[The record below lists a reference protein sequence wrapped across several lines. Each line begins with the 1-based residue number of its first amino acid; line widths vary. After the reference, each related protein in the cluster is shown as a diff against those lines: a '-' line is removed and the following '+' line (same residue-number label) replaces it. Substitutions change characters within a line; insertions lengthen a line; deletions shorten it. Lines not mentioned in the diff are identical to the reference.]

1 MGIDYLVFAL
11 VLEIQSFWAIL
22 ANLRWPQLS
31 KGTSIRQ
38 DLSYEPIP
46 RSLRPSIAKKQPGRA
61 QISKNRYFGHFGQI
75 RPFPVAESGQ
85 NFQKAHLQAKTFH
98 LSLFTGLYNHP
109 LQRNSLEKLMFQKI
123 AILDILA

>member
-1 MGIDYLVFAL
+1 MSNADLAYAR

-46 RSLRPSIAKKQPGRA
+46 RSLRPSIAKKQPGKA
-61 QISKNRYFGHFGQI
+61 KISKNRYFGHFGQI

-85 NFQKAHLQAKTFH
+85 NF
-98 LSLFTGLYNHP
+98 
-109 LQRNSLEKLMFQKI
+109 
-123 AILDILA
+123 